1 MAAAGAALRARH
13 PSDVDRD
20 YTVPALQLTE
30 EIEKAPSLLMGTRT
44 VHFEWIPGHMKCE
57 GNEKADLLAK
67 IGAESE
73 PPADAI
79 PSPAWIGREARNW
92 KDHATEMWW
101 RAEAPQRYLEWE
113 IPWKKKPPELNC
125 ERAWLATIIAAR
137 TQHGDFA
144 AYHERFIHQDGP
156 WLCRCGREKKWNHIF
171 FCREA
176 KNIWN
181 QSRRKPPPWIKP
193 RRSFRDMFCEP
204 KGWQALQD
212 YAKATGF
219 YTQLSPMGF
228 SPRYRGNTHLNL
240 SPQH

>member
-1 MAAAGAALRARH
+1 
-13 PSDVDRD
+13 
-20 YTVPALQLTE
+20 
-30 EIEKAPSLLMGTRT
+30 
-44 VHFEWIPGHMKCE
+44 
-57 GNEKADLLAK
+57 
-67 IGAESE
+67 
-73 PPADAI
+73 
-79 PSPAWIGREARNW
+79 
-92 KDHATEMWW
+92 MWW

-144 AYHERFIHQDGP
+144 AYHERFNHQDGP